1 MTAPTH
7 VSFGILLAIFIAK
20 TLGIIFSPVNFLFL
34 LLGSIFPDIDGG
46 GVITRPG
53 SILKRFLTKPFVFI
67 FDFFGQ
73 TLGTILRKTTGH
85 RGLFHWLI
93 WPLAIIFFAKSLNL
107 LWFGI
112 GYFSHVLADSLT
124 PHGVPLLA
132 PFSTK
137 KINLAKIRTGSKLES
152 IIFSLCVFFSIYF
165 SYDLLPQGVQ
175 DTFNTIRKEFEN
187 IK

>member
-7 VSFGILLAIFIAK
+7 VSFGILLAILVVK

-34 LLGSIFPDIDGG
+34 VLGSIFPDIDGG

-53 SILKRFLTKPFVFI
+53 TILKRFLTKPFVFI
-67 FDFFGQ
+67 FDLFGQ
-73 TLGTILRKTTGH
+73 AVSKVLRKTTGH
-85 RGLFHWLI
+85 RGLFHWMI
-93 WPLAIIFFAKSLNL
+93 WPLLIIFTTGSLNF

-132 PFSTK
+132 PLSTK
-137 KINLAKIRTGSKLES
+137 KINLAKIRT
-152 IIFSLCVFFSIYF
+152 C
-165 SYDLLPQGVQ
+165 LLYTSPSPR
-175 DTFNTIRKEFEN
+175 DATLSRMPSSA
-187 IK
+187 

>member
-7 VSFGILLAIFIAK
+7 VTFGILTAILIAK
-20 TLGIIFSPVNFLFL
+20 TFSIIFSPVNFVFL
-34 LLGSIFPDIDGG
+34 IIGSLFPDIDGG
-46 GVITRPG
+46 GVITKPG

-67 FDFFGQ
+67 LDLFGSGISK
-73 TLGTILRKTTGH
+73 LLRKATGH

-93 WPLAIIFFAKSLNL
+93 WPLLIIFNANSLNT

-112 GYFSHVLADSLT
+112 GYFSHVFSDSLT
-124 PHGVPLLA
+124 PQGVPLLA
-132 PFSTK
+132 PLTTK
-137 KINLAKIRTGSKLES
+137 KINLASIRTGSKMES
-152 IIFSLCVFFSIYF
+152 IVFSLCVFFSIYF